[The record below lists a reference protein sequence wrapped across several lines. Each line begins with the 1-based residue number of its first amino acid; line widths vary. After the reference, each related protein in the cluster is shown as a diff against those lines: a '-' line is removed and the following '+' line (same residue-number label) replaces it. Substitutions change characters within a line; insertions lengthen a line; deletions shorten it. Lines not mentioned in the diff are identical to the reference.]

1 MKRYKALAL
10 RTVDMGFI
18 EPHLT
23 NEWGTYD
30 VCLATDVAELQDRY
44 REAVELLRSALSM
57 TTDRLEEHMD
67 DWIEWEDSTDAFLA
81 EEEEA

>member
-30 VCLATDVAELQDRY
+30 VCLASDVADLEQRY
-44 REAVELLRSALSM
+44 RKAVELLRSEQKIL
-57 TTDRLEEHMD
+57 TDDEYDRWDNKRIVFLIEEG
-67 DWIEWEDSTDAFLA
+67 
-81 EEEEA
+81 EA

>member
-18 EPHLT
+18 DPHLT

-30 VCLATDVAELQDRY
+30 VVLASDVADLER
-44 REAVELLRSALSM
+44 RHSEAVELLRDLWIVLDERAK
-57 TTDRLEEHMD
+57 TDVPSGVYLHLR
-67 DWIEWEDSTDAFLA
+67 AFLA
-81 EEEEA
+81 EEDA